1 MVRRLF
7 LLLLICTGMGSGH
20 PAFSRNMNDT
30 TSVINIAS
38 FHDIFKMQDN
48 HFLAAFTAAPVSD
61 PDKIPALP
69 FANVTLPGGMMDEN
83 INTGYVYVK
92 FELFNPADSAEA
104 LCFYPGYYFKSVHIF
119 TEEEGRTTAMLKM
132 LPDSIPPIPA
142 GKAYRI
148 IYLPPRAVVKIYSEL
163 QPVRIKAN
171 KLSPELIRTSFLHA
185 HLILMHEHNLSL
197 EIVTY
202 ILVGILCMMML
213 FAMTN
218 YILSRKEE
226 YFYYCLYATLTGFL
240 LFAKTYFYRSAG
252 DFIYFF
258 EEYLDFIIILTSAI
272 CYVTFVRYFLNTGNV
287 YPVLD
292 KILKLIEAAYVSF
305 IVIYSAIYFFTP
317 GVKWL
322 VTFENGIKILILT
335 GALLFVIL
343 GFREKSVL
351 VNYLASGNL
360 AMLILGMISLL
371 IIIFSSTSGS
381 IWGAALL
388 YYDLAVVSEL
398 ACFLFGLTYKGR
410 IELIERIKIEDA
422 RNMEENKRDFEKQ
435 LAVIQAQQEERNRIS
450 TDMHDELGGGM
461 TAIRLMSELA
471 KQRMRNIHIPE
482 IERISS
488 SANDLLSKM
497 NAIIWS
503 MSPGNDSLANLIAY
517 IRSYAQDFFENT
529 AVQCEIKT
537 KENIPVMEM
546 SGIKRRNIFL
556 TVKEA
561 LNNIVKHAK
570 ATKVEILVELN
581 GHLRISIKDNGIGF
595 DHEKVKPFSNG
606 LHNME
611 KRMKSIDGAFSL
623 VNSPEGTLI
632 VLDAG
637 L

>member
-1 MVRRLF
+1 MG
-7 LLLLICTGMGSGH
+7 TGSGH

-30 TSVINIAS
+30 TTVINIAS
-38 FHDIFKMQDN
+38 FYDIFKMQDKDY
-48 HFLAAFTAAPVSD
+48 LAAFTAEPVSG
-61 PDKIPALP
+61 PDKIPDLP
-69 FANVTLPGGMMDEN
+69 FRNTGLSEN
-83 INTGYVYVK
+83 INTAFVYIK
-92 FELFNPADSAEA
+92 FELFNPADSAEF
-104 LCFYPGYYFKSVHIF
+104 LCFYPGYYFKAVHIF
-119 TEEEGRTTAMLKM
+119 TEEESGTAAMLKT
-132 LPDSIPPIPA
+132 LQDSIPPISA
-142 GKAYRI
+142 GKGYRV
-148 IYLPPRAVVKIYSEL
+148 IYLPPHALVKIYAEL

-171 KLSPELIRTSFLHA
+171 KLSPELIRIPFLHT
-185 HLILMHEHNLSL
+185 HLTLMHEHNRSL
-197 EIVTY
+197 GIVTY
-202 ILVGILCMMML
+202 ILVGILCMMVL
-213 FAMTN
+213 FALAN

-226 YFYYCLYATLTGFL
+226 YLYYCLYATLTGFL
-240 LFAKTYFYRSAG
+240 LFAKTYFYHSAG

-258 EEYLDFIIILTSAI
+258 EEYLDFIIILTAAI

-292 KILKLIEAAYVSF
+292 KILKLIEAAYIGF

-322 VTFENGIKILILT
+322 DTFENGIKILILT

-351 VNYLASGNL
+351 VNYLAFGNL
-360 AMLILGMISLL
+360 AMLTFGMVSLL
-371 IIIFSSTSGS
+371 IIIFGNTSGN

-422 RNMEENKRDFEKQ
+422 RNMEENKKDFEKQ

-529 AVQCEIKT
+529 AIQCEIKT
-537 KENIPVMEM
+537 KENIPVIEM

-561 LNNIVKHAK
+561 LNNIMKHAK
-570 ATKVEILVELN
+570 ATKVEIMVELN
-581 GHLRISIKDNGIGF
+581 GHLRISVKDNGIGF
-595 DHEKVKPFSNG
+595 NHERIKPFSNG

-611 KRMKSIDGAFSL
+611 KRMKSIGGSFRL
-623 VNSPEGTLI
+623 VNNPEGTLI
-632 VLDAG
+632 VLETG
-637 L
+637 V

>member
-7 LLLLICTGMGSGH
+7 LLLLICMGMGSGH

-30 TSVINIAS
+30 ASVINIAS
-38 FHDIFKMQDN
+38 FYDIFKMPGK
-48 HFLAAFTAAPVSD
+48 HYLAAFTAAPVSD
-61 PDKIPALP
+61 PDKIPGLS
-69 FANVTLPGGMMDEN
+69 FDKIGLTEGMIDEN
-83 INTGYVYVK
+83 INTGFVYVK
-92 FELFNPADSAEA
+92 FELFNPADSAES
-104 LCFYPGYYFKSVHIF
+104 LCFYPGYYFKSIHIF
-119 TEEEGRTTAMLKM
+119 IEEGSAVVKTIKALK
-132 LPDSIPPIPA
+132 DSIPSA
-142 GKAYRI
+142 TDGNAYRVI
-148 IYLPPRAVVKIYSEL
+148 SIPPHAVVKIYAAL

-171 KLSPELIRTSFLHA
+171 KLSPELIRIPSLHT
-185 HLILMHEHNLSL
+185 HFTLMHEQNRPV

-213 FAMTN
+213 FATTN
-218 YILSRKEE
+218 YILSQKEE
-226 YFYYCLYATLTGFL
+226 YLYYCLYATLTGFL
-240 LFAKTYFYRSAG
+240 LFAKTYLYRTAG
-252 DFIYFF
+252 DFTYFF
-258 EEYLDFIIILTSAI
+258 EEYLDFIMILTSAI
-272 CYVTFVRYFLNTGNV
+272 CYVAFVRYFLNTCNV

-292 KILKLIEAAYVSF
+292 KILRLIEVAYISF

-317 GVKWL
+317 GIKWL
-322 VTFENGIKILILT
+322 TAFENGIKILLLT

-360 AMLILGMISLL
+360 AMLIFGMISLL
-371 IIIFSSTSGS
+371 IIIFPNTSGS

-422 RNMEENKRDFEKQ
+422 RNMEENKKDFEKQ

-595 DHEKVKPFSNG
+595 DHEKVKPSSNG

-611 KRMKSIDGAFSL
+611 KRMKSIDGAFRL
-623 VNSPEGTLI
+623 VNNTEGTLI
-632 VLDAG
+632 VLEAG